1 MTHASTLPEGE
12 QSSVRQGTT
21 FSYLALHLFGQHFD
35 HGLRGS
41 ERFVKSMTSF
51 PYIVSSP

>member
-21 FSYLALHLFGQHFD
+21 FSYLVLHLFGQHFD
-35 HGLRGS
+35 HGLRGA